1 MTAELD
7 AKKEEV
13 KLWETFGEQIAKIA
27 EDHAFITTLGE
38 GAEREQFEQ
47 ELEKRIGEYDRQ
59 FERARRTKLFSG
71 KYDKSNAILSIYA
84 GAGGQDA
91 QDWVSMLLRM
101 YVRYAE
107 AQGWSVAVVHQHFG
121 EGSGEEGPVTK
132 NVTIK
137 ISGKF
142 AYGHVRKEMGVHRL
156 VRVSPFSAQK
166 LRHTS
171 FAFVEVMPEVEE
183 MDTINIPKEDLEF
196 DTFRSSG
203 PGGQNVN
210 KRETAVRIRHIPTG
224 IIVACQSQR
233 NQQANKEE
241 AMRLLVSRLAA
252 ELEKQ
257 KAKEIS
263 DLKGERVNIEW
274 GSQIRSYV
282 LHPYQMVKDHRTG
295 AETSRVKDVLQGDI
309 DLFIEAE
316 FGIESRI

>member
-1 MTAELD
+1 M
-7 AKKEEV
+7 
-13 KLWETFGEQIAKIA
+13 WEALEAQIKKIA
-27 EDHAFITTLGE
+27 DDYTFVASLGE

-47 ELEKRIGEYDRQ
+47 ELEKRIGEWERQ
-59 FERARRTKLFSG
+59 FERARRVKLFSG

-101 YVRYAE
+101 YMRYAE
-107 AQGWSVAVVHQHFG
+107 NQGWGALIMHQHFG

-132 NVTIK
+132 NVTVK

-142 AYGHVRKEMGVHRL
+142 AYGHLKKEMGVHRL
-156 VRVSPFSAQK
+156 VRVSPFSSQK

-171 FAFVEVMPEVEE
+171 FAFVEVMPEAEE
-183 MDTINIPKEDLEF
+183 ADAADIPKDDLEI

-210 KRETAVRIRHIPTG
+210 KRETAVRIRHKPTG
-224 IIVACQSQR
+224 IIVACQSER
-233 NQQANKEE
+233 NQQANKDE
-241 AMRLLVSRLAA
+241 AMRLLASRLAA

-282 LHPYQMVKDHRTG
+282 LHPYQMVKDHRTD
-295 AETSRVKDVLQGDI
+295 AETSRVKEALQGDI

-316 FGIESRI
+316 LGMESGN